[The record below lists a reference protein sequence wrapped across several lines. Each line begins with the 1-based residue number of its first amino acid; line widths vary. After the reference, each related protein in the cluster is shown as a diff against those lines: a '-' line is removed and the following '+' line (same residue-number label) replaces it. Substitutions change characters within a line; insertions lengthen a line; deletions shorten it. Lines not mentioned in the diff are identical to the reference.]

1 MNKDQKTKKIS
12 LPERRFASL
21 ILSIS
26 LLILTSF
33 ALSEKQT
40 IVTEVES
47 TVSVIQGAA
56 EPVSKTNKGQT
67 ANIGLIKTDAGVWV
81 INTGISH
88 RHATQI
94 INAARNHHDSKII
107 GTVILQAEREIALG
121 ADTFQQQRIPVY
133 AHPKTRD
140 LMHAGCDLCIDALR
154 EILGEDEMS
163 ETKTATK
170 IKDTRELEI
179 SDRGDFYV
187 IEPKKSVLPGAI
199 MVYHPKTKTLLSG
212 NLIFENLIPSIKNA
226 DLSAWRTTL
235 EDLKTLDISTII
247 PTMGEVTS
255 VLAIEASLN
264 YLRDLENRTSKLY
277 RDNTDLLSATKLGH
291 IEHYAKWKMYNDRHF
306 NNVMYQYLHLE
317 SKDLN

>member
-1 MNKDQKTKKIS
+1 MNRDQKTKKIS
-12 LPERRFASL
+12 LPERRCASL

-40 IVTEVES
+40 IVTEVKS
-47 TVSVIQGAA
+47 TVSVIQGAT
-56 EPVSKTNKGQT
+56 EPVSKTNKGHT

-121 ADTFQQQRIPVY
+121 ADTFQQHRIPVY

-140 LMHAGCDLCIDALR
+140 LMHAGCDLCIDVLR

-163 ETKTATK
+163 ETKTATN
-170 IKDTRELEI
+170 IQDTRELEI

-199 MVYHPKTKTLLSG
+199 MVYHPKTKTLFSG

-226 DLSAWRTTL
+226 DLSAWKTTL

-264 YLRDLENRTSKLY
+264 YLRDLENLTTQLY
-277 RDNTDLLSATKLGH
+277 RDNTDLLSATELGH

-306 NNVMYQYLHLE
+306 NNVMYQYLRLE
-317 SKDLN
+317 NKDLN

>member
-1 MNKDQKTKKIS
+1 MNRDQKTKKIS
-12 LPERRFASL
+12 LPERPYASL
-21 ILSIS
+21 VLSVA
-26 LLILTSF
+26 LLILTPF
-33 ALSEKQT
+33 ALSEKRT

-47 TVSVIQGAA
+47 TASVIQGAT

-67 ANIGLIKTDAGVWV
+67 ANIGFIKTDAGVWV

-94 INAARNHHDSKII
+94 INAARNHYDSKII
-107 GTVILQAEREIALG
+107 GAVILQAEREIALG

-140 LMHAGCDLCIDALR
+140 LMHAGCDLCIDVLR

-163 ETKTATK
+163 ETKTATN
-170 IKDTRELEI
+170 IQDTRELEI

-199 MVYHPKTKTLLSG
+199 MVYHPKTKTLFSG

-235 EDLKTLDISTII
+235 EDLKTLDISAII

-264 YLRDLENRTSKLY
+264 YLRDLENLTTQLY
-277 RDNTDLLSATKLGH
+277 RDNTDLLSATELGH
-291 IEHYAKWKMYNDRHF
+291 IERYAQWKMYNDRHF